1 MTYLSNTSNLTK
13 LISLGI
19 VARREPRINA
29 LYTKRLALLLF
40 NLYKPKRNIGFLSV
54 LLKSLVD
61 LLNSIFILI
70 KTAFKL

>member
-1 MTYLSNTSNLTK
+1 MTHLSNTSDPMK

-19 VARREPRINA
+19 VAKRELRINA
-29 LYTKRLALLLF
+29 LYTKRLTPLLF

-54 LLKSLVD
+54 LLESLVN
-61 LLNSIFILI
+61 LLNSMFMLI